1 MNIYP
6 VEISLININNI
17 NDTQNMEGI
26 EYIDVD
32 KENENYGSLISTYI
46 H

>member
-6 VEISLININNI
+6 VEISLINV
-17 NDTQNMEGI
+17 NDITNDIQNMEGI

-32 KENENYGSLISTYI
+32 KENNGSLISTYI